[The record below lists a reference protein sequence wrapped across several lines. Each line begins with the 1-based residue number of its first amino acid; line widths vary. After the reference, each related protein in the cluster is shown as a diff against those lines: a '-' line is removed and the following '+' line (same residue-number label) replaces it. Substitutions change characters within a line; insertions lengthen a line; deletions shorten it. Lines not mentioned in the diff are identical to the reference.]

1 MREIEHYYKKDYPKG
16 EETIM
21 GLDNFK
27 SNATE
32 RLDFMIAELNE
43 HLRKLDIRKKK
54 HTNIHPDTEY
64 IRQTTIDNEEGFVE
78 FLQGCYTDRYLKYI
92 FIDKG
97 QPAYININADPKT
110 LSAHPQALRNAKWL
124 YRNIVGGTII

>member
-64 IRQTTIDNEEGFVE
+64 
-78 FLQGCYTDRYLKYI
+78 
-92 FIDKG
+92 
-97 QPAYININADPKT
+97 
-110 LSAHPQALRNAKWL
+110 
-124 YRNIVGGTII
+124 